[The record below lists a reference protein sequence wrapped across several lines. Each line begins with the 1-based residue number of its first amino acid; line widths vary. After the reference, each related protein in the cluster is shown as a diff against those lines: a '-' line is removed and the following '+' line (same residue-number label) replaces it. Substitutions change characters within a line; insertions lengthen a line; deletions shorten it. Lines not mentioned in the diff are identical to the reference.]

1 MRQISKL
8 SLKSRFVKILYK
20 KLDKVR
26 KFLYNINRD
35 REREKERKVEMG
47 FFAVILLGLLI
58 WFSET
63 DLGKFMSYIGAVIIG
78 LAIIISLIQF
88 IF

>member
-1 MRQISKL
+1 M
-8 SLKSRFVKILYK
+8 K
-20 KLDKVR
+20 K
-26 KFLYNINRD
+26 
-35 REREKERKVEMG
+35 EKEKEKEKGRLKMG

-78 LAIIISLIQF
+78 LAIIISLIQL

>member
-1 MRQISKL
+1 M
-8 SLKSRFVKILYK
+8 K
-20 KLDKVR
+20 K
-26 KFLYNINRD
+26 
-35 REREKERKVEMG
+35 EKEKKKKGRLEMG

-78 LAIIISLIQF
+78 LAIIISLFQF

>member
-1 MRQISKL
+1 
-8 SLKSRFVKILYK
+8 
-20 KLDKVR
+20 
-26 KFLYNINRD
+26 
-35 REREKERKVEMG
+35 MG

-88 IF
+88 IFQNFYFVGIISILVSFFGFVGIIFQGRITLAC

>member
-1 MRQISKL
+1 
-8 SLKSRFVKILYK
+8 
-20 KLDKVR
+20 
-26 KFLYNINRD
+26 
-35 REREKERKVEMG
+35 MG

-88 IF
+88 IFQNF

>member
-1 MRQISKL
+1 MK
-8 SLKSRFVKILYK
+8 
-20 KLDKVR
+20 
-26 KFLYNINRD
+26 
-35 REREKERKVEMG
+35 EEKERKVEMG